1 MRQYAWNL
9 LTGSAGAL
17 VLSAAARALPDPAPG
32 GPRLYLWLFR
42 FAHYVLANFD
52 KAGVGDE
59 RKPSG
64 N

>member
-1 MRQYAWNL
+1 MRQSAWNL

-17 VLSAAARALPDPAPG
+17 AISAAARALPDPVPG
-32 GPRLYLWLFR
+32 GSRAYLWMFR

-52 KAGVGDE
+52 KTGVGDE
-59 RKPSG
+59 NKPSG

>member
-1 MRQYAWNL
+1 MRQYAWHL

-17 VLSAAARALPDPAPG
+17 VVSAAARALPDPAPG
-32 GPRLYLWLFR
+32 GSRVYLWLFR

-52 KAGVGDE
+52 KAEVRDE
-59 RKPSG
+59 SKPDG

>member
-17 VLSAAARALPDPAPG
+17 VVSAAARALPDPAPG
-32 GPRLYLWLFR
+32 GSPLYLWLFR
-42 FAHYVLANFD
+42 FAHCVLANFD

-59 RKPSG
+59 SKPGG

>member
-9 LTGSAGAL
+9 LTGGTGAL
-17 VLSAAARALPDPAPG
+17 VISAAARALPDPAPG
-32 GPRLYLWLFR
+32 GSRVYLWLFR

-52 KAGVGDE
+52 KTGVGDE
-59 RKPSG
+59 SKPVG